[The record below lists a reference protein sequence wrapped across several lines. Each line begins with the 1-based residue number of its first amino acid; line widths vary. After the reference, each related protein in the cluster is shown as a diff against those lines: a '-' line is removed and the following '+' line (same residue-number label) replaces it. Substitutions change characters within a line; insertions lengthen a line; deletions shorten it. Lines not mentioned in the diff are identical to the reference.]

1 MVLRLLLIITL
12 AIPMITIT
20 TYFNDEYFKDD
31 LDGGVPCNEYK
42 LPAHW
47 IRPPFNERN
56 DDDNASDNDDDDGDD
71 DGVGGVPCYAYK
83 QAPHWIGQEELGEL
97 DRCI

>member
-1 MVLRLLLIITL
+1 M
-12 AIPMITIT
+12 
-20 TYFNDEYFKDD
+20 N
-31 LDGGVPCNEYK
+31 
-42 LPAHW
+42 W
-47 IRPPFNERN
+47 IGPPFNERN
-56 DDDNASDNDDDDGDD
+56 DDDNASNNDD

>member
-1 MVLRLLLIITL
+1 MMMMIISK
-12 AIPMITIT
+12 MICA
-20 TYFNDEYFKDD
+20 E
-31 LDGGVPCNEYK
+31 GVPCHEYK
-42 LPAHW
+42 RPEYW

-56 DDDNASDNDDDDGDD
+56 DDASNSDDDDGDD
-71 DGVGGVPCYAYK
+71 GGVGGSYAYK